1 MRCLSRVSVCA
12 SVLTAAGAGPGSR
25 PRSRSS
31 AAANFKKGLR
41 VKRYRAAVIG
51 CSRMGGF
58 IDNEVVGS
66 PTIVLP
72 YSHGASFYASERVD
86 LVACSDLR
94 VDVMEEFGKLYHVPK
109 ERQYVDYRELI
120 DRERPEIVG
129 VATQPEHR
137 AEIVIYAV
145 EHGVRA
151 IYAEKAMSASLDE
164 ADAMVEAVERNGVAF
179 NLGANRRWHPGYD
192 KMKEVIDSGRLG
204 ALKTVI
210 VHEDGGLFT
219 MASHYFDL
227 VLRLNSDRPV
237 AWVQAHLTDGDQ
249 AIEGDRLIKDPVGH
263 GIIQFEDGV
272 TAYALQTGRRD
283 EFEAI
288 CERGVLTS
296 LRDGLIWQL
305 RRQDG
310 VDFRGQ
316 PVLVPGRFPRYQRAS
331 TSLKIVEDLVNALD
345 TGEPTRG
352 GVRVARAG
360 AELIFA
366 FIESHRS
373 GGARVELPLEGC
385 RLRLDRDRAPQSP
398 RYEPR

>member
-1 MRCLSRVSVCA
+1 M
-12 SVLTAAGAGPGSR
+12 
-25 PRSRSS
+25 
-31 AAANFKKGLR
+31 
-41 VKRYRAAVIG
+41 KRYRAAVIG

-58 IDNEVVGS
+58 IDNEMIGS

-94 VDVMEEFGKLYHVPK
+94 ADVMEEFGKLYHVPK
-109 ERQYVDYRELI
+109 ERQYLDYRELI

-151 IYAEKAMSASLDE
+151 IYAEKAMAASLDE
-164 ADAMVEAVERNGVAF
+164 ADAMAEAVERNGAAF
-179 NLGANRRWHPGYD
+179 NLGTNWRWDPGYD

-204 ALKTVI
+204 ALETVI
-210 VHEDGGLFT
+210 VYRSGSLFDA
-219 MASHYFDL
+219 ASHNFDL
-227 VLRLNSDRPV
+227 VMRLNSDRPV

-249 AIEGDRLIKDPVGH
+249 AIEGDRLIEDPTGH

-272 TAYALQTGRRD
+272 TAYALLTGRKG
-283 EFEAI
+283 EIEAI
-288 CERGVLTS
+288 CERGALTS
-296 LRDGLIWQL
+296 LRGGLNWQL
-305 RRQDG
+305 RRDG
-310 VDFRGQ
+310 VDFKGRSS
-316 PVLVPGRFPRYQRAS
+316 LVPGRFPRYQRAS
-331 TSLKIVEDLVNALD
+331 TSLRIVEDLVKALD
-345 TGEPTRG
+345 TGETTRG

-366 FIESHRS
+366 FIESHRR
-373 GGARVELPLEGC
+373 GGARVELPLDRS
-385 RLRLDRDRAPQSP
+385 RLKLKRDRAPRSP

>member
-1 MRCLSRVSVCA
+1 M
-12 SVLTAAGAGPGSR
+12 
-25 PRSRSS
+25 
-31 AAANFKKGLR
+31 
-41 VKRYRAAVIG
+41 KRYRAAVIG

-58 IDNEVVGS
+58 LENELVGS
-66 PTIVLP
+66 PTVVLP
-72 YSHGASFYASERVD
+72 FSHGASFYASERVE

-94 VDVMEEFGKLYHVPK
+94 ADVMKEFGKLYHVPK

-120 DRERPEIVG
+120 EVERPEIVG

-179 NLGANRRWHPGYD
+179 NLGTNRRWDPGYD

-210 VHEDGGLFT
+210 VYENGALFNT
-219 MASHYFDL
+219 ASHYFDL

-237 AWVQAHLTDGDQ
+237 AWVQAHLTDGDLT
-249 AIEGDRLIKDPVGH
+249 IDGDRLIEDPVGH

-272 TAYALQTGRRD
+272 TAYALQTGRRN
-283 EFEAI
+283 EVEAI

-296 LRDGLIWQL
+296 LSDGLNWQL
-305 RRQDG
+305 RQDG
-310 VDFRGQ
+310 VDYRGR
-316 PVLVPGRFPRYQRAS
+316 PALVPGRFPRYQRAS
-331 TSLKIVEDLVNALD
+331 TSRRIVEDLVNALD

-352 GVRVARAG
+352 GVRVARAST
-360 AELIFA
+360 ELIFA
-366 FIESHRS
+366 FIESHRR
-373 GGARVELPLEGC
+373 GGARVELPLQGC
-385 RLRLDRDRAPQSP
+385 TLRLDRDRAPQSP